1 MRLVAALASGELGVK
16 FVIPKRMR
24 IIEDTAAAA
33 TLIDQ
38 DRALSWHV
46 SIHEYRLDLRPESQA
61 LLDADIERH
70 TRDLFESFFR
80 NRTPAAHAAPDAK
93 PRTAD
98 PTWSPVVSV
107 ERVRCGKHD
116 ALCVIHRMSYAH
128 GDEMIMGHLLVPF
141 RRGTF
146 ELRVIARERSAT
158 GMRESLILSDYM
170 AGVDDD
176 AMEIVQR
183 LRQRDFDDAKHDVRF
198 PAHPLSRVR
207 AELREVFD
215 ADLVTV
221 LEPSPTSP
229 PSEVVLRELECAIV
243 PPARYLLT
251 AQAPSEKCAQFSR
264 ISFAGT
270 DGIQLLTLL
279 ARRDKQLRP
288 TGTEPALLD
297 AARDLASNVAPEAQN
312 LQIEVHTLP
321 DAGGR
326 TQVMAYRTYDDP
338 SGVGPQHSAFRLFVP
353 EPGRL
358 LIIAIGTGQ
367 CVPKEEMLA
376 DLESVVASWRP
387 LDGEPSTRGD
397 SAHDKKPWW
406 RIW

>member
-1 MRLVAALASGELGVK
+1 MGLVAALESGELGVK
-16 FVIPKRMR
+16 LVIPKRMR
-24 IIEDTAAAA
+24 ITNDTAAAA
-33 TLIDQ
+33 ALIDQ
-38 DRALSWHV
+38 DRALAWHV
-46 SIHEYRLDLRPESQA
+46 SIHEYRLDLLPERQA

-70 TRDLFESFFR
+70 TRDLFENFFR
-80 NRTPAAHAAPDAK
+80 NRAQESGAGPDAK

-98 PTWSPVVSV
+98 PAWSPVVSV
-107 ERVRCGKHD
+107 ERVRCGMHD

-128 GDEMIMGHLLVPF
+128 SDELIMGHLLVPF

-158 GMRESLILSDYM
+158 GMRESLVLADSL
-170 AGVDDD
+170 AGVGDD
-176 AMEIVQR
+176 AIEIAPR
-183 LRQRDFDDAKHDVRF
+183 LCQRDFDDAKHDVRF
-198 PAHPLSRVR
+198 PAHPLSLVR

-221 LEPSPTSP
+221 LEPSPTSST
-229 PSEVVLRELECAIV
+229 SEVVLRELACAIL
-243 PPARYLLT
+243 PPPRYLLT
-251 AQAPSEKCAQFSR
+251 AEAPSDTCAQFSR

-297 AARDLASNVAPEAQN
+297 AARDLAGDVAPKMQN
-312 LQIEVHTLP
+312 LEIEVHTLP

-353 EPGRL
+353 RPGRL
-358 LIIAIGTGQ
+358 LIIAIGAGQ
-367 CVPKEEMLA
+367 CVPKEEMFA
-376 DLESVVASWRP
+376 DLESVVASWRA
-387 LDGEPSTRGD
+387 LDGERSTRGD

>member
-1 MRLVAALASGELGVK
+1 MGLVIALASGEFGVK
-16 FVIPKRMR
+16 FVIPERMR
-24 IIEDTAAAA
+24 ITEDAAAA
-33 TLIDQ
+33 AALIDH
-38 DRALSWHV
+38 DRALGWHL
-46 SIHEYRLDLRPESQA
+46 SIHQYRLDLRPERQA

-70 TRDLFESFFR
+70 TRDLFENLFR
-80 NRTPAAHAAPDAK
+80 NRDPGARTAPDAK

-116 ALCVIHRMSYAH
+116 ALCVIHRMTYAH

-158 GMRESLILSDYM
+158 GMRESLILGDSLV
-170 AGVDDD
+170 GVNDDR
-176 AMEIVQR
+176 MEIVQR
-183 LRQRDFDDAKHDVRF
+183 LYQRDFDDAKHDARF
-198 PAHPLSRVR
+198 PDHPLSLVR
-207 AELREVFD
+207 TELREVLD
-215 ADLVTV
+215 ADRVTV
-221 LEPSPTSP
+221 LESSPTSP
-229 PSEVVLRELECAIV
+229 PDEVVLRELECAIV

-251 AQAPSEKCAQFSR
+251 ARAPSKKLAQFGR

-297 AARDLASNVAPEAQN
+297 AARNLASDVAPETQN
-312 LQIEVHTLP
+312 LQIEVRALP

-387 LDGEPSTRGD
+387 LDGEPSPVRD